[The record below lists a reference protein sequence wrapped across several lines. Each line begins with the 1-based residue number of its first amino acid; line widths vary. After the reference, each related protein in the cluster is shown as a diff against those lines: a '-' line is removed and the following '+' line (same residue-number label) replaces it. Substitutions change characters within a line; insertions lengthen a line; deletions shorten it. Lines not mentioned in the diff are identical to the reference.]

1 MSSNYIHFVIAYE
14 FVLVCPCTFFRA
26 PVLALVELHPSLSS
40 GTSSENFALQYVQ
53 RTSCITLPFPAIA
66 SARTLADLEFL
77 FIFFEAFFFLFPV
90 FQAETIFISLRML
103 LIFSYTENTL
113 AFQLR
118 FLAGLALIFCF
129 SKSVWVIYLQAV

>member
-1 MSSNYIHFVIAYE
+1 
-14 FVLVCPCTFFRA
+14 
-26 PVLALVELHPSLSS
+26 
-40 GTSSENFALQYVQ
+40 
-53 RTSCITLPFPAIA
+53 
-66 SARTLADLEFL
+66 
-77 FIFFEAFFFLFPV
+77 
-90 FQAETIFISLRML
+90 ML